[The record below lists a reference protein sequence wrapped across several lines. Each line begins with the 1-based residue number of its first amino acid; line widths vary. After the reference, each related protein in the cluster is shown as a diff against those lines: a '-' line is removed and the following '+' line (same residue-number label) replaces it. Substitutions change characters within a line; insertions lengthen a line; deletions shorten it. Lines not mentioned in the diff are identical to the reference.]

1 MKFYSAEGG
10 FKMKFINRLFPKD
23 SPVDLMKRH
32 AQLAED
38 ACNYLPDVLGK
49 YFYEQEIAEIGK
61 QVDQIEHDAD
71 DIKVEIRKAYAELKY
86 SYFDKVDALFILH
99 KQDGIIDKADDII
112 KMLMMNQIKDLDHLL
127 IKDIIALSHTVVE
140 SVLKMSNAVSNLRVV
155 AESSFSKREIAKE
168 KTDLESVEQTESRS
182 DDEAIDLGK
191 RIYSMKEKMNAVDV
205 LFLQDIIRNLSK
217 VADRAERVAEKVRM
231 LIKA

>member
-1 MKFYSAEGG
+1 
-10 FKMKFINRLFPKD
+10 MKFINRLFPKD

-38 ACNYLPDVLGK
+38 ACNFLPDVLGK
-49 YFYEQEIAEIGK
+49 YFYEQEISGIGK

-86 SYFDKVDALFILH
+86 TYFDKVDALFILH
-99 KQDGIIDKADDII
+99 KQDGIIDKADDVI
-112 KMLMMNQIKDLDHLL
+112 KMLMMNQVKNLDHLI
-127 IKDIIALSHTVVE
+127 IKDVVGLAPTVVE
-140 SVLKMSNAVSNLRVV
+140 SVSKMTHAVSNLSIV

-168 KTDLESVEQTESRS
+168 KVDLMSVEATESRS

-191 RIYSMKEKMNAVDV
+191 RVYAMKDKMNAVDI
-205 LFLQDIIRNLSK
+205 LFLQDIIRNLAK
-217 VADRAERVAEKVRM
+217 IADRAERVAEKVRM

>member
-1 MKFYSAEGG
+1 
-10 FKMKFINRLFPKD
+10 MKFINRLFPKD

-49 YFYEQEIAEIGK
+49 YFYEQEIYEIGQK
-61 QVDQIEHDAD
+61 VDQLEHDAD

-86 SYFDKVDALFILH
+86 TYFDKVDALFILH
-99 KQDGIIDKADDII
+99 KQDGIIDKADDVI
-112 KMLMMNQIKDLDHLL
+112 KMLMMNQIKNLDHLI
-127 IKDIIALSHTVVE
+127 IKDVIGLSHTVVD
-140 SVLKMSNAVSNLRVV
+140 SVSKMTHAVSNLSIV

-168 KTDLESVEQTESRS
+168 KEDLMSVEQTESRS
-182 DDEAIDLGK
+182 DDEAVDLGK
-191 RIYSMKEKMNAVDV
+191 RVYAMKDTMNAVDL

-217 VADRAERVAEKVRM
+217 IADRAERAAEKVRM

>member
-1 MKFYSAEGG
+1 
-10 FKMKFINRLFPKD
+10 MKFINRLFPKD

-49 YFYEQEIAEIGK
+49 YFYEQEITEIGK
-61 QVDQIEHDAD
+61 RVDQLEHDAD

-86 SYFDKVDALFILH
+86 AYFDKVDALFILH
-99 KQDGIIDKADDII
+99 KQDGIIDKADDVI
-112 KMLMMNQIKDLDHLL
+112 KMLMMNQIKNLDHLI
-127 IKDIIALSHTVVE
+127 IKDVVGLAHTVVD
-140 SVLKMSNAVSNLRVV
+140 SVSKMTHAVSNLSIV

-168 KTDLESVEQTESRS
+168 KEDLMSVEQTESRS

-191 RIYSMKEKMNAVDV
+191 RVYAMKDKMNAVDI
-205 LFLQDIIRNLSK
+205 LFLQDVIRNLSK
-217 VADRAERVAEKVRM
+217 IADRAERVAEKVRM

>member
-10 FKMKFINRLFPKD
+10 YKMKFIERLFPKD
-23 SPVDLMKRH
+23 SPVDLMTRH
-32 AQLAED
+32 AQLARD
-38 ACNYLPDVLGK
+38 ACGYLPDVLGK
-49 YFYEQEIAEIGK
+49 YFYEQEISDIGQK
-61 QVDQIEHDAD
+61 VDLIEHDAD
-71 DIKVEIRKAYAELKY
+71 DIKVDIRKAYAELKY

-99 KQDGIIDKADDII
+99 KQDGIIDKADDVI
-112 KMLMMNQIKDLDHLL
+112 KMLMMNQIKNLDHLI
-127 IKDIIALSHTVVE
+127 IKDVIALAHTVVE
-140 SVLKMSNAVSNLRVV
+140 SVSKMTHAVSNLRVV

-168 KTDLESVEQTESRS
+168 RTDLESVEQTESRS

-205 LFLQDIIRNLSK
+205 LFLQNIIINLAK
-217 VADRAERVAEKVRM
+217 IADRAERVAEKVRM

>member
-1 MKFYSAEGG
+1 
-10 FKMKFINRLFPKD
+10 MKFINRLFPKD

-49 YFYEQEIAEIGK
+49 YFYEQEIADIGQK
-61 QVDQIEHDAD
+61 VDQIEHDAD

-86 SYFDKVDALFILH
+86 TYFDKVDALFILH
-99 KQDGIIDKADDII
+99 KQDGIIDKADDVI
-112 KMLMMNQIKDLDHLL
+112 KMLMMNQIKNLDHLI
-127 IKDIIALSHTVVE
+127 IKDVVALAHTVVD
-140 SVLKMSNAVSNLRVV
+140 SVSKMTHAVSNLSIV

-168 KTDLESVEQTESRS
+168 KEDLMSVEETESRS
-182 DDEAIDLGK
+182 DDESVNLGK
-191 RIYSMKEKMNAVDV
+191 RVYAMKEKLNPVDV
-205 LFLQDIIRNLSK
+205 LFLQDIIRNLAK
-217 VADRAERVAEKVRM
+217 IADRAERVAEKVRM